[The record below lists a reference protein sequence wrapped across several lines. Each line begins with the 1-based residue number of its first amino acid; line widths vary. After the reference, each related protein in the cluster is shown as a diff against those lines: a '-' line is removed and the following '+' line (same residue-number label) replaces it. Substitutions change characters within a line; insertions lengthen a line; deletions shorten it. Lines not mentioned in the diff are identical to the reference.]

1 MSWHL
6 NNVLWDEYFFSTLPY
21 RIDDRQ
27 DASRLD
33 PGNAYPLNPRIQ
45 YTTSNEDDYLKLSQL
60 DSIDTEDHFDE
71 NASKLWING
80 PFNVNSTN
88 IDAWK
93 AILSIHYGEEV
104 QGYAGSPTTEPDKVP
119 FVRWEAPYRAEA
131 FQAGDQMD
139 SPTVMQG
146 YRSLSEDEIEEL
158 ACAIVEHIKDRGP
171 FYSLSDFVN
180 RVVSNVGA
188 EQRYTDSLNG
198 QSTTADPLPLPEEDA
213 DRTNLEKEFEDKG
226 GTHKITHMQKGVLQA
241 AIDSTTI
248 NSAFHDELCISI
260 DDDNNMTDAIKKS
273 EGYSNYAN
281 PKDIWENW
289 RGAIGPQATGAPTY
303 LMQQDILSK
312 IGSFITVRSDTFKIR
327 AYGEIKNSIT
337 GNVESKAWCE
347 MVIQRVPEYIDT
359 DTLISN
365 EGQKPTDT
373 TGREL
378 EIGHQ
383 EEETITSKREYLN
396 EMTNEL
402 SDLNKALGRRFKI
415 VSFRWLNDSEI

>member
-1 MSWHL
+1 M
-6 NNVLWDEYFFSTLPY
+6 
-21 RIDDRQ
+21 
-27 DASRLD
+27 
-33 PGNAYPLNPRIQ
+33 
-45 YTTSNEDDYLKLSQL
+45 KLSQL

-104 QGYAGSPTTEPDKVP
+104 QGYSGSPTTEPDKVP
-119 FVRWEAPYRAEA
+119 FIRWEAPYRADP

-188 EQRYTDSLNG
+188 EQRYTDSLGG
-198 QSTTADPLPLPEEDA
+198 QSTTADPLPMPEEDA
-213 DRTNLEKEFEDKG
+213 DRTNLDKEFDDKG

-289 RGAIGPQATGAPTY
+289 RGAIGPQATGAPAY

-337 GNVESKAWCE
+337 GNIESKAWCE

-378 EIGHQ
+378 EMGHQ

-396 EMTNEL
+396 EMTSEL
-402 SDLNKALGRRFKI
+402 SDLNKALGRRFKV